1 MINGLIVG
9 DNKLKPILFFIV
21 VTCYLLL
28 SSSLSNGAEIIGPE
42 VKLKDS
48 EIHVTTALSLNEK
61 HIQELRNGIKKE
73 FRFYIDIFRTWNMW
87 PDEFVV
93 GKIFIRT
100 LKCDPVK
107 MEYIATSGDGSTLIE
122 KRFKSFES
130 MVRWALSINNL
141 KLSNTRELEP
151 GVYFAR
157 VTVESK
163 IRQLPLIIRDF
174 FFIPISENE
183 FKIKSDSPLFNVG
196 TVK

>member
-1 MINGLIVG
+1 MNDRLTVRGS
-9 DNKLKPILFFIV
+9 KLKPVLYFLV

-28 SSSLSNGAEIIGPE
+28 SNSFSSASEIIGPE
-42 VKLKDS
+42 VKLQDS
-48 EIHVTTALSLNEK
+48 EIHVTTSLSLDEK

-73 FRFYIDIFRTWNMW
+73 FRFYIDIFRTWKMW

-93 GKIFIRT
+93 GKILVRT

-130 MVRWALSINNL
+130 MVRWAVSINNL
-141 KLSNTRELEP
+141 KLANTRELEP
-151 GVYFAR
+151 GVYFVR

-163 IRQLPLIIRDF
+163 IRNLPLIIRDF
-174 FFIPISENE
+174 FIIPISENE
-183 FKIKSDSPLFNVG
+183 FKIKNDSPLFNVG
-196 TVK
+196 TAK